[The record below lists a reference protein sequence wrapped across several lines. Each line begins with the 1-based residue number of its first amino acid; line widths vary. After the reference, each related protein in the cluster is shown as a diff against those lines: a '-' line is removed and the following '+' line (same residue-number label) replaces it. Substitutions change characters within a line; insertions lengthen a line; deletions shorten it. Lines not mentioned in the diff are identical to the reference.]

1 MNIVITK
8 DTKIKKYLMKS
19 YQKIKNPKTNLESIL
34 NLYEKYKD
42 DKLKKFMS
50 KFLKDFEKVCE
61 IFDLFI
67 VQLVED
73 IGIYNFRGSSFIY
86 IFDD

>member
-1 MNIVITK
+1 MK
-8 DTKIKKYLMKS
+8 KIKKYLIKS
-19 YQKIKNPKTNLESIL
+19 YEKIKNPKIDLESIL

-42 DKLKKFMS
+42 DKLKTFMRS
-50 KFLKDFEKVCE
+50 FLKDFDKVCE

-67 VQLVED
+67 VQLTED

-86 IFDD
+86 VFDD